1 MNTPSSLH
9 NDSHDSVHGEL
20 SLSEGNR
27 KFGIWLFLSSEL
39 LIFMG
44 LIAGLLLVKRGA
56 EEWPHFE
63 GPTFYLVSINTLVL
77 LFSSL
82 TVVLGIDAIKLGNV
96 KKLSLYIGISA
107 LLGLVFLGGQAVEY
121 TNLIVG
127 EGHGYADDPFGA
139 AFFTLTGF
147 HGLHVLVGVIWA
159 LAILNR
165 ANAGVFKSNNY
176 TTIEM
181 FGLFWHFVDLV
192 WIVIFTVVYLLNF
205 K

>member
-1 MNTPSSLH
+1 MNTPSSLQ
-9 NDSHDSVHGEL
+9 NDSHESVHGEL

-44 LIAGLLLVKRGA
+44 LIAGLLLVKWGA
-56 EEWPHFE
+56 EKWPHFE

-77 LFSSL
+77 LLSSL
-82 TVVLGIDAIKLGNV
+82 TVVLGIDAIKAGDV
-96 KKLSLYIGISA
+96 KKLSIYIAISA
-107 LLGLVFLGGQAVEY
+107 FLGVVFLGGQAIEY
-121 TNLIVG
+121 NNLIVH
-127 EGHGYADDPFGA
+127 EGHGFADDPFGA
-139 AFFTLTGF
+139 PFFTLTGF

-165 ANAGVFKSNNY
+165 AKAGVFNAKNY

-192 WIVIFTVVYLLNF
+192 WIVIFTIVYLINF